1 MVSGGAAS
9 TGLFTQTIVAHR
21 ARDNRTTARAH
32 GEVIH
37 AVGRSVG
44 ETAAALPDL
53 ISDGHTSI
61 AAGRD
66 VAELLN
72 LVVLLHTQAPA
83 RGYG

>member
-1 MVSGGAAS
+1 M
-9 TGLFTQTIVAHR
+9 AHR